1 MERGPKCCHWNPRY
15 KYHTSNPEWGD
26 MLRESLG
33 PRFRLTYHDWGTR
46 TKLIIGWNHWGGL
59 EESLRKTWSRIGWRS
74 GLKIISTGQW
84 LCIGLPSLSA
94 ILSLWWAAGC
104 LSSKSNNQCCQQYS
118 SSSPQSPSHLSLS
131 VSSNEFL
138 QGTCS
143 PSLPP
148 HLLTRAI
155 SPPSHHPLPKYQ
167 YNLKTSDIPKNLKT
181 VPKIFNIFANASLL
195 RPILRFIKC
204 ALFTFSDTIW
214 PLSISSNFEIQINA
228 EKLSYFIFCWI
239 IRPCP

>member
-1 MERGPKCCHWNPRY
+1 MEHGPKCCHWNPRY

-84 LCIGLPSLSA
+84 LCIGLPSLST

-104 LSSKSNNQCCQQYS
+104 LSSKSNNQCCQQYY
-118 SSSPQSPSHLSLS
+118 SSSPQSPSHPSLS

-143 PSLPP
+143 HPV
-148 HLLTRAI
+148 HHLTRWPGLAI
-155 SPPSHHPLPKYQ
+155 SPSRAVLPQSHL
-167 YNLKTSDIPKNLKT
+167 LIL
-181 VPKIFNIFANASLL
+181 IF
-195 RPILRFIKC
+195 
-204 ALFTFSDTIW
+204 TICSAFR
-214 PLSISSNFEIQINA
+214 LEMCKMQIN
-228 EKLSYFIFCWI
+228 
-239 IRPCP
+239 

>member
-1 MERGPKCCHWNPRY
+1 MKQVW
-15 KYHTSNPEWGD
+15 D
-26 MLRESLG
+26 IFRESLG
-33 PRFRLTYHDWGTR
+33 PRFRLTSSRLGHAHQINHWMGS
-46 TKLIIGWNHWGGL
+46 NHWGGL

-118 SSSPQSPSHLSLS
+118 SSPQSPSHPSLS

-167 YNLKTSDIPKNLKT
+167 YNLKTSDIPK
-181 VPKIFNIFANASLL
+181 
-195 RPILRFIKC
+195 
-204 ALFTFSDTIW
+204 
-214 PLSISSNFEIQINA
+214 IS
-228 EKLSYFIFCWI
+228 KLSPKSLIYLQTSVLATKTLMLVQ
-239 IRPCP
+239 